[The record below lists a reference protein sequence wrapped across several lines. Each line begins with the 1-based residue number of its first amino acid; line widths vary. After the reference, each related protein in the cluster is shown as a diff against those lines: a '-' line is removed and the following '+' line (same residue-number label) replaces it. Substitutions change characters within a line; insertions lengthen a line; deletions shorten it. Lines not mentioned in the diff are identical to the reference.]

1 MCSAI
6 TIVMKNIIS
15 AVDGLLQQVSDNL
28 RDLRTISNV
37 IEGVTA
43 ALQSEQ
49 LLPEAKINAL
59 EKTRPN

>member
-37 IEGVTA
+37 IEGVPA

>member
-1 MCSAI
+1 VCSAI
-6 TIVMKNIIS
+6 TIVMKNIFS

-37 IEGVTA
+37 IEGVPA

>member
-1 MCSAI
+1 VCSAI

-37 IEGVTA
+37 IEGVPA